1 MYVCIRYIH
10 TYSLLKFG
18 YLFRI
23 TRPLSIFYI
32 REDSSYVTVESRNY
46 FRERVRARHARAS
59 VSFLGSMPASFFGLC
74 ESARKPME
82 SLLQEISSE
91 VIKCRTF
98 RSDVETLMRKFSAK
112 FSISARAK
120 RSRSIYAIVRFIE
133 TSMPSR

>member
-1 MYVCIRYIH
+1 MYVCVYVLRYTHTYID

-18 YLFRI
+18 YLFCRNA
-23 TRPLSIFYI
+23 RPLSIFYI

-59 VSFLGSMPASFFGLC
+59 VSFLGSVPASFFGLH

-91 VIKCRTF
+91 VIKYRTF
-98 RSDVETLMRKFSAK
+98 RSDVETVMRKSSAK
-112 FSISARAK
+112 FSIPA
-120 RSRSIYAIVRFIE
+120 
-133 TSMPSR
+133 